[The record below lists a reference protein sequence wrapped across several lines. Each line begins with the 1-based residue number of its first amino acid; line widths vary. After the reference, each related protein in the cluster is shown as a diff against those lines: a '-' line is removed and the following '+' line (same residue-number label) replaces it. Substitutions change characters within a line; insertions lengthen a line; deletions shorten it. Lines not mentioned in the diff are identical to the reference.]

1 MKYQK
6 ALSISVLATLL
17 LLGACGQKKSAS
29 DKKVETVKSS
39 QSVSAKKSSKSISSS
54 QKEVAASSSDS
65 ENTSQESEVALDK
78 SSETD
83 VLTRLE
89 GTWSAVNVQGYPTT
103 MTIDRN
109 GNMTWTMK
117 NTDTQTDMTGQA
129 QGRPVQVGENLYRWD
144 YISGDEGALLP
155 GVVGIG
161 GAGFKVQLGFKLDKD
176 QYTPVMFRAGMSE
189 DFDYSQMTLFPFS
202 FQKQ

>member
-83 VLTRLE
+83 VLSRLE

-109 GNMTWTMK
+109 GNEK
-117 NTDTQTDMTGQA
+117 
-129 QGRPVQVGENLYRWD
+129 YRYSDRYDWSSPRSSSS
-144 YISGDEGALLP
+144 SG
-155 GVVGIG
+155 
-161 GAGFKVQLGFKLDKD
+161 
-176 QYTPVMFRAGMSE
+176 
-189 DFDYSQMTLFPFS
+189 
-202 FQKQ
+202 